1 MAAAFVGA
9 DVVVML
15 QAQIGGNDN
24 EDFIRNN
31 VSATEHILNEIKS
44 NQIPNLIHISSSVVE
59 SVAEDYYTESK
70 KAQEKW

>member
-1 MAAAFVGA
+1 MK
-9 DVVVML
+9 
-15 QAQIGGNDN
+15 
-24 EDFIRNN
+24 
-31 VSATEHILNEIKS
+31 IKS

>member
-31 VSATEHILNEIKS
+31 VSATEHILNE
-44 NQIPNLIHISSSVVE
+44 N
-59 SVAEDYYTESK
+59 
-70 KAQEKW
+70 